1 MFLTT
6 KGQIYKIGCCTLMTK
21 TICEEKQKQIDS
33 IFNSIEMGTQFRLR
47 QELEN
52 LEDRAKVMLAGL
64 EYESTEQIGEQYSN
78 LKKPFNKSQKS
89 GQSAP

>member
-1 MFLTT
+1 
-6 KGQIYKIGCCTLMTK
+6 MTK

-52 LEDRAKVMLAGL
+52 LEDNAKVILAGL
-64 EYESTEQIGEQYSN
+64 EYESTEQIGEYADRLTGETIFPYRAPASSVY
-78 LKKPFNKSQKS
+78 KFNT
-89 GQSAP
+89 